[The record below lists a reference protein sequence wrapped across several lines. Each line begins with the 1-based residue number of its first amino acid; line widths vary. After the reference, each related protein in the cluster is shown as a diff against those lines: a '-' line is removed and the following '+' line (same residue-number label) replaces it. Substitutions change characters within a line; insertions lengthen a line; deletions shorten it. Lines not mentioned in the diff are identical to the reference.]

1 MSKIGKKIAIVMVLI
16 AVSGLLFV
24 SFYLN
29 YRLNEN
35 FNDFLYNERVE
46 RINEIETLIE
56 NRFAAGN
63 SWGQIENIIIDLKFT
78 SGFDY
83 LITDSNSNILFS
95 SIQGK
100 RMNMSSNMGH
110 SQMGGRNDSPNLK
123 SQIENF
129 NKVNLENNNQ
139 TFGYL
144 YWRLPPQQNINNEQG
159 QIFVE
164 KMNRVIII
172 TAIIIIILTII
183 ISLIFS
189 KYLTVPILKMNK
201 FANKVAEGD
210 FEANLEIRANDELT
224 ELGKSLN
231 EMTNKLNHLNKI
243 RKKSTADLAHEL
255 RTPLTTIKSYLEGIE
270 DGVLKADQETISEIN
285 EELDRLV
292 LLVNRLGSLT
302 DAERKKVYLE
312 KEKIEI
318 NDLLTN
324 IIHKFTKKAQ
334 KKNIKIINELENR
347 DKLSIYSDG
356 ESLEII
362 FNNLISNAIKY
373 NKNGGSVKITS
384 KIENDYVVIEIE
396 DDGIGIK
403 DKDLP
408 YIFERFYRADSSRSK
423 GTKGTGIGL
432 AVVKELIEALSG
444 KIEVESDESGSIF
457 KIYLPLE
464 K

>member
-1 MSKIGKKIAIVMVLI
+1 MSKIGKKIAIIMVLI

-29 YRLNEN
+29 YRLEEN
-35 FNDFLYNERVE
+35 FNEFLYNERVE
-46 RINEIETLIE
+46 RIEEVENLIE
-56 NRFAAGN
+56 NRFEAGN

-83 LITDSNSNILFS
+83 LITDSKKNILFS

-100 RMNMSSNMGH
+100 KMNMGH
-110 SQMGGRNDSPNLK
+110 SQGGRNDSSNLN
-123 SQIENF
+123 SQTENYE
-129 NKVNLENNNQ
+129 KVTLENNNQ

-159 QIFVE
+159 EIFVV

-183 ISLIFS
+183 ISLVFS
-189 KYLTVPILKMNK
+189 KYLTNPILKMNN

-210 FEANLEIRANDELT
+210 FEHHLNIRANDELT

-231 EMTNKLNHLNKI
+231 KMTEKLNHLNKI

-255 RTPLTTIKSYLEGIE
+255 RTPLTSIKSYLEGIE
-270 DGVLKADQETISEIN
+270 DGVLKADQKTISEIN

-302 DAERKKVYLE
+302 DAERKKVYIE
-312 KEKIEI
+312 KDNIEI
-318 NDLLTN
+318 NELLSN
-324 IIHKFTKKAQ
+324 IIQKLNKKAQ
-334 KKNIKIINELENR
+334 KENIDMITDFDTDNN
-347 DKLSIYSDG
+347 LSIYTDG

-373 NKNGGSVKITS
+373 NKNNGYVKIKT
-384 KIENDYVVIEIE
+384 KKEKDFVIVEIE
-396 DDGIGIK
+396 DSGIGIK
-403 DKDLP
+403 EKDLP

-423 GTKGTGIGL
+423 ETNGTGIGL

-444 KIEVESDESGSIF
+444 KIEVESNESGSIF